1 MKIAIIT
8 VGELPVPNIKGGGAE
23 TLVTQILD
31 ENEKVGKI
39 EFVVYSIENEEA
51 ESRARS
57 YKKTKFIFLQES
69 KKKIY

>member
-57 YKKTKFIFLQES
+57 
-69 KKKIY
+69 